1 MLYQDLGKDFLVSP
15 RIQYSWKPAGM
26 KDTYFRASA
35 GIYQQAPLYREFRNN
50 AGKINEDLKAQSSFQ
65 AIVGMD
71 LNFNKWGRPFKFTT
85 EVFYKNLWN
94 VNPYDIENVRIRYYA
109 ENIAKAYAAG
119 IDFRVSGD
127 FIPGDESWFSLGFLS
142 TREDLET
149 DTRGYI
155 PRPTDQ
161 RVNLAIFFQDHIP
174 KMPSFKVHLRLLYS
188 SGLPF
193 SPPVNPEN
201 RNAFRG
207 GEYQR
212 IDIGFSKMIRFGSGN
227 SDSFLKSLW
236 LSAEILNL
244 TGHQNIISYY
254 WVEDVNNFYYA
265 VPNSL
270 SQRFFNVRAT
280 VRF

>member
-1 MLYQDLGKDFLVSP
+1 
-15 RIQYSWKPAGM
+15 
-26 KDTYFRASA
+26 
-35 GIYQQAPLYREFRNN
+35 
-50 AGKINEDLKAQSSFQ
+50 
-65 AIVGMD
+65 MD
-71 LNFNKWGRPFKFTT
+71 HNFNKWGRPFKFTT

-212 IDIGFSKMIRFGSGN
+212 IDIGFSKMISFGSGN
-227 SDSFLKSLW
+227 SDTFLKSLW